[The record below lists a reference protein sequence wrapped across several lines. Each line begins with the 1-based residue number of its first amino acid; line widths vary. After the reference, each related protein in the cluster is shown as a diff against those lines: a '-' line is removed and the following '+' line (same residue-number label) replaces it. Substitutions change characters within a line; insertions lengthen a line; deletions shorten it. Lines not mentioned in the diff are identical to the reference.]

1 MRIGLILGLTYA
13 AAVLAS
19 REWRATV
26 RLTLTCI
33 PWWQIARGMFDAFPS
48 SRWTG
53 IARIVGVP
61 IAAYVAAVIVTLFAL
76 VIFGMEIVF
85 SPKAVYCTVVRI
97 RRGWFTEP
105 PNQTPPHAAAL
116 VMPRP
121 EPPSLVEAVSRIRI
135 AR

>member
-1 MRIGLILGLTYA
+1 MSLGLFFGLMYA
-13 AAVLAS
+13 AAVLSS

-33 PWWQIARGMFDAFPS
+33 PWWQMARGMFDAFPS
-48 SRWTG
+48 SRWSG

-76 VIFGMEIVF
+76 VMFGMEIVF
-85 SPKAVYCTVVRI
+85 SPKAVYCTIVRI
-97 RRGWFTEP
+97 RRGWFTQP
-105 PNQTPPHAAAL
+105 PNHTPPHAAAL
-116 VMPRP
+116 AMPRP
-121 EPPSLVEAVSRIRI
+121 VPPSSVDAVSRLRI